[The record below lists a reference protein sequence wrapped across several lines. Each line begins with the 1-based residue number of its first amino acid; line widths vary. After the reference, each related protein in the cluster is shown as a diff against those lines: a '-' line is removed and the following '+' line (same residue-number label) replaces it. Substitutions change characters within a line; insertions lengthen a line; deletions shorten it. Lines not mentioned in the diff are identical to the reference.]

1 MSSSSILRL
10 FGYCQR
16 TRIYPEH
23 MFSVKQYHSTDTDSC
38 SSSNQEQEQAE
49 EIRYPDPCAKI
60 YERLREPGAY
70 EQYRRMLSSST

>member
-10 FGYCQR
+10 FGYCPR
-16 TRIYPEH
+16 TRIYPEY

-38 SSSNQEQEQAE
+38 SSSQEQEKGD
-49 EIRYPDPCAKI
+49 EIRYPDPCTKI